1 MALNSSDT
9 KCEFTTNFDR
19 IRHIPLSD
27 VNAGEFCLAPG
38 QVINTS
44 EEGQKL
50 NLLSNVAAHLP
61 FLWPWQGP
69 GPGGPLL

>member
-19 IRHIPLSD
+19 IRHIPLSH
-27 VNAGEFCLAPG
+27 VNAGEFCLAPA
-38 QVINTS
+38 QVIYIS
-44 EEGQKL
+44 GEGQKL
-50 NLLSNVAAHLP
+50 YLLSYVAAYLS
-61 FLWPWQGP
+61 FLWQWQAS